1 MFASLILLHVP
12 IIADTCKLINVVRKN
27 TTLAVS
33 QQLLGVTVI
42 AKPADPHTAEK
53 AKPSSCMRGTMS
65 VIAFETSH
73 LAWQLFYIERLMDT
87 VTCESCLA
95 TLPLQSLTPTYD
107 LTAFAY
113 HSICISCW

>member
-33 QQLLGVTVI
+33 QQLLGVTVL

-65 VIAFETSH
+65 VIAFETSY
-73 LAWQLFYIERLMDT
+73 LAWQFSYIVRLMDI
-87 VTCESCLA
+87 VICENCLA
-95 TLPLQSLTPTYD
+95 TLPLRQLTPTGE

-113 HSICISCW
+113 HSICISY